1 MSIPWEIV
9 SIFLL
14 RLGLVALF
22 VPFSVYYM
30 VVDFRGAAQHAASA
44 GVSRRVAQW
53 MILAAILLKLVA
65 TLGVLTG
72 VADRLSFLLL
82 ATFCV
87 GTALIYKQFWI
98 GDGLA
103 FTAENANL
111 PQLWDF
117 LKNISLA
124 AAFILIGFGSD
135 AESFRQGLEEFLRS
149 PLASSRPYDGGIL
162 R

>member
-1 MSIPWEIV
+1 MTIPWEFV

-30 VVDFRGAAQHAASA
+30 LRDFRGAARHAASA
-44 GVSRRVAQW
+44 GVGRSVAQW

-72 VADRLSFLLL
+72 VADRLCFLLL

-87 GTALIYKQFWI
+87 GTALMYKRFWT
-98 GDGLA
+98 GDGVA
-103 FTAENANL
+103 FASENANL
-111 PQLWDF
+111 PIFWDF

-124 AAFILIGFGSD
+124 AAFILIGFGSG
-135 AESFRQGLEEFLRS
+135 AESFRQGLEEFIQS
-149 PLASSRPYDGGIL
+149 PFASSRPYGGGIL